1 MVDLENIDPNSEIAP
16 CEERSEAT
24 KLGEWKTVP
33 SPKKAHRSAPNKGTP
48 LESKWVDAARVQPP
62 SQSSKP
68 PMSSASSS
76 GTSKLMPPKHRSGLG
91 SKTKYIPIQSSGY
104 GRGARSQSAA
114 QNHDSGDTSDDCSVG
129 SVGSIQT
136 VGSVGV
142 GRLGVILNEHIIAS
156 SAQSRRGRRQSR
168 STPTSPVSSKTGDFS
183 TLGIQRRS
191 SSRIKERYE
200 GSTTWA
206 KKQRQQQEQR
216 QKRNKRILDSK
227 MSRQVHQP
235 SKRAAVSPVKPAS
248 NKATKIV
255 ESSSPGSVKG
265 TTTPVSQLIQ
275 VASNLL
281 SSFRS
286 PPRSET
292 FNAALPMSYSKATA
306 MARAGTPP
314 TIGRMLFD
322 DKTKLMLQEL
332 SGFDPNVSQVR

>member
-1 MVDLENIDPNSEIAP
+1 
-16 CEERSEAT
+16 
-24 KLGEWKTVP
+24 
-33 SPKKAHRSAPNKGTP
+33 
-48 LESKWVDAARVQPP
+48 
-62 SQSSKP
+62 
-68 PMSSASSS
+68 
-76 GTSKLMPPKHRSGLG
+76 
-91 SKTKYIPIQSSGY
+91 
-104 GRGARSQSAA
+104 
-114 QNHDSGDTSDDCSVG
+114 
-129 SVGSIQT
+129 
-136 VGSVGV
+136 
-142 GRLGVILNEHIIAS
+142 
-156 SAQSRRGRRQSR
+156 
-168 STPTSPVSSKTGDFS
+168 
-183 TLGIQRRS
+183 
-191 SSRIKERYE
+191 
-200 GSTTWA
+200 
-206 KKQRQQQEQR
+206 
-216 QKRNKRILDSK
+216 

-332 SGFDPNVSQVR
+332 SGFDPNVSQVRDIAEKVFANGTGISDDEIRKTLNSKSLSTGAKQWELKKKGRGGE